1 MKKKEFKKLERAL
14 MQLRIKELKQDIKRK
29 KILNKLDSLELW
41 LRMVLKTDFETNKKN
56 ETRKDEPIMA
66 I

>member
-1 MKKKEFKKLERAL
+1 MKKKEFKKLERTL